1 MTARMKTRI
10 ACPHCGFTTEIPT
23 DRIPEKARL
32 AACPRCRNRFP
43 LPAMRRPS
51 PWEDRGRIGLWP
63 GIYRSF
69 LGVLLSPVS
78 FFRGLAPQGGLREPL
93 ALGLLFGSLGA
104 MLSLFWDFVLGAL
117 GVGGGLN
124 VLASRNSIAL
134 LFPLLMVLSPILVG
148 VALFVMSGLVHVLL
162 RAVRDGRHGFEG
174 TFRVVAH
181 GQATQLFGAVP
192 LLGGLIASLWFVV
205 VLIVGLREIHETTYT
220 RVALAFLLVT
230 VLFIAVLA
238 AVTIPL
244 LMSLFR

>member
-1 MTARMKTRI
+1 MKTRI
-10 ACPHCGFTTEIPT
+10 ACPHCGFTTEVST

-43 LPAMRRPS
+43 LPEVRRPS

-69 LGVLLSPVS
+69 LGVLLSPAS
-78 FFRGLAPQGGLREPL
+78 FFRGLTPQGGLREPL

-104 MLSLFWDFVLGAL
+104 MLSLFWDLVLGAL
-117 GVGGGLN
+117 GVGGGLDA
-124 VLASRNSIAL
+124 LASRYSITL
-134 LFPLLMVLSPILVG
+134 VFPLLLVLSPVLVG
-148 VALFVMSGLVHVLL
+148 VALFLTSGLLHVLL
-162 RAVRDGRHGFEG
+162 RVVRGGRHGFEG

-181 GQATQLFGAVP
+181 GQAAQLFGAVP
-192 LLGGLIASLWFVV
+192 FLGGLIAGLWFLV

-220 RVALAFLLVT
+220 RVVLAFLLVA
-230 VLFIAVLA
+230 VLFLAVLA